1 MTKIFTMLI
10 IIVILFIVLSYVNLF
25 QDKNIF
31 ILKFINKKINEQY
44 QNYNN
49 KLSSFIYP
57 NINIDMIFD
66 NFNNFIKKNNIVQLN
81 KDVVKKNIYSSSNIN
96 DSDRKEI
103 KYIINSVLYTINKY
117 NKTFYKFMNIEYIY
131 ENINLDNS
139 KIMEVILF
147 INETNKYS
155 TKKILLRYYKDLNK
169 LLLIDIHTLQSNLK
183 KVNNEK
189 QYPYDNNEIK
199 LLVNNWNFSSQLFLL
214 KTLIETKN
222 KNLIS
227 KLPIN
232 KINPYVNPT
241 LFINNYN
248 LS

>member
-1 MTKIFTMLI
+1 
-10 IIVILFIVLSYVNLF
+10 
-25 QDKNIF
+25 
-31 ILKFINKKINEQY
+31 
-44 QNYNN
+44 
-49 KLSSFIYP
+49 
-57 NINIDMIFD
+57 
-66 NFNNFIKKNNIVQLN
+66 
-81 KDVVKKNIYSSSNIN
+81 
-96 DSDRKEI
+96 
-103 KYIINSVLYTINKY
+103 
-117 NKTFYKFMNIEYIY
+117 MNIEYIY